1 MDKFYERLA
10 EQIQVKQVHRD
21 DVLQDFPEW
30 DSLTILSIVAMIG
43 AEYGVQIG
51 AEDLATVRTA
61 GDLEDLVRSKK
72 VIV

>member
-10 EQIQVKQVHRD
+10 EQIQVKHVRRD

-30 DSLTILSIVAMIG
+30 DSLTVLSIVAMIG

-51 AEDLATVRTA
+51 AEELAVVRTA
-61 GDLEDLVRSKK
+61 GDLEDLVRSKS
-72 VIV
+72 

>member
-10 EQIQVKQVHRD
+10 EQIQVKQVRHG

-51 AEDLATVRTA
+51 AEDLATVKTA
-61 GDLEDLVRSKK
+61 GDLEDMVRSKTAA
-72 VIV
+72 